1 MAPARLLRSVRRHAA
16 SRRIAATLLAGCGL
30 GAGMAEESFIVGPRA
45 LGMAGAQTAS
55 VKDVQAQYY
64 NPAAFGF
71 FDLDESGDAEA
82 AAIDNNELG
91 KQIFGLGYD
100 FTVGGRVTGA
110 FANSAKQA
118 YNLAQN
124 GNLGGLASA
133 GVTSQADATTLIN
146 FSNALGNL
154 ATPGQG
160 AEVDVNGGVGMR
172 IGHFGIG
179 ARIFSQVGAR
189 VSYVDTVNLGLGGGQ
204 TLNQSM
210 NSIAPAGNDNQ
221 TLLFS
226 PAQVAQLESGPNA
239 LSAASVQKLDFLA
252 RQAGIPSSQAQQ
264 LANVLS
270 GVGSGGTISQ
280 NATAASIYGF
290 AAAEIPITY
299 GFEIDDH
306 VSLGVTGKLI
316 VGRVYGT
323 QALVLQDSASDAL
336 KALKA
341 NYTQTINVGID
352 AGIMGRTT
360 WVNAGLVARD
370 INSPSF
376 KGGTFQGV
384 AYPDYKL
391 SPAVTAGVALIP
403 YPTLT
408 IEGDLDLTKN
418 KTILDGY
425 DTQNLSL
432 GIEYNMFYALALRAG
447 IYHNLAE
454 SDIGNIVTAGLGIN
468 LYVIRLDLA
477 GAMSLHKTTIDGK
490 SYPSEARASLQ
501 LSADF

>member
-1 MAPARLLRSVRRHAA
+1 MTIRAPSATRTLSLGLSALALGMGSVQ
-16 SRRIAATLLAGCGL
+16 
-30 GAGMAEESFIVGPRA
+30 AEESFIEGPRA
-45 LGMAGAQTAS
+45 LGMGGAQVAS
-55 VKDVQAQYY
+55 VTDEQAQFY

-71 FDLDESGDAEA
+71 FGNADAGSPS
-82 AAIDNNELG
+82 DNNDLW
-91 KQIFGLGYD
+91 KQHFGLGVD
-100 FTVGGRVTGA
+100 ATAGGRTNNN
-110 FANSAKQA
+110 FATYADQIKTLYNNGTISNLTTNGIQNQSDAISAIQ
-118 YNLAQN
+118 
-124 GNLGGLASA
+124 LAS
-133 GVTSQADATTLIN
+133 D
-146 FSNALGNL
+146 LGNL
-154 ATPGQG
+154 TGKGVG
-160 AEVDVNGGVGMR
+160 ASVDANGGVGMR